1 MLNRSRNF
9 KKELRLWNYSQ
20 IILIVILLSLT
31 IYSSLS
37 MYAAG
42 GAEWDFLA
50 HWLGSKSFI
59 TPAFYTSLFEGK
71 LSSSILYGNAF
82 YFESLRAPLESIIM
96 IPFVV
101 FGNWTIPSFFIFSIL
116 FLLASTLYFAKVLE
130 IDPILPSLFVLT
142 PYVALFLTLL
152 NGTEILS
159 MSILLFALALLIKK
173 DWKSGILFA
182 IAGLAKY
189 TNLIFMPLI
198 LFLPKAQR
206 KKALLSFVLTTL
218 PWIIFNTIVFHN
230 PLFSYLISTSAFS
243 TSGTAAYFQVSQ
255 ISASLW
261 MVLSDMLPLFAL
273 FVIFL
278 VAAYKISNSSK
289 PLEGLREVFALEGT
303 NRILLS
309 FLFLGALAWVLIS
322 AKGSISNLPRLG
334 YMIYLGIGLLLSSY
348 LVKLKKSSGL
358 PLVFYQRT
366 ILLTFILLV
375 FILFTDAP
383 YINYQFYG
391 SSSPVLGSVGAALKA
406 ENISRCNLISNN
418 WVYLIYDGYKAHLPY
433 YYNSSLQ
440 CYPIIFFTDLGSN
453 QSSINFANVTNR
465 VNYTGFFIAFPK
477 NYSC

>member
-20 IILIVILLSLT
+20 IILIAILLSLT

-37 MYAAG
+37 MYAVG

-96 IPFVV
+96 IPFLLV
-101 FGNWTIPSFFIFSIL
+101 GNWTIPIFFIFSIL
-116 FLLASTLYFAKVLE
+116 FLLASALYFAKTIE
-130 IDPILPSLFVLT
+130 IDPILPSLFLLT

-159 MSILLFALALLIKK
+159 MSVLLFALALLIKN

-182 IAGLAKY
+182 LASLAKY
-189 TNLIFMPLI
+189 TNLIFIPLI

-206 KKALLSFVLTTL
+206 QKAMFSFVLTTL
-218 PWIIFNTIVFHN
+218 PWIVFNAIVFHN

-243 TSGTAAYFQVSQ
+243 TSGTTAYFQLSQ

-261 MVLSDMLPLFAL
+261 IVLSDMLPLFAL

-278 VAAYKISNSSK
+278 AVTYKRSNSSK
-289 PLEGLREVFALEGT
+289 PLGGLRGLFAFEGT
-303 NRILLS
+303 KRILLS
-309 FLFLGALAWVLIS
+309 FLFLGVLAWVLTS
-322 AKGSISNLPRLG
+322 AKGSINNLPRLG
-334 YMIYLGIGLLLSSY
+334 YMIYLGIGLLLSFY
-348 LVKLKKSSGL
+348 LSRLKKSSGL
-358 PLVFYQRT
+358 PQAFYQRT
-366 ILLTFILLV
+366 IHLIFILLL

-391 SSSPVLGSVGAALKA
+391 SSSPVLGSTGAALKA
-406 ENISRCNLISNN
+406 ENLSRCNLISNN

-440 CYPIIFFTDLGSN
+440 RYPIIFFTGLGSN
-453 QSSINFANVTNR
+453 QSSINFANVTKR
-465 VNYTGFFIAFPK
+465 INYAGFFIAFPK